1 MVGLSLVPFIESFI
15 RLSFTS
21 AGLRLHTVAIDADT
35 TLRCWISNSLPI
47 SSDSHPDG
55 RSLKPLLVL
64 IHGFGPSAT
73 WQWRHQVR
81 RLSRHFNLVVPDLL
95 FFGGSTTRSPH
106 RSEAFQAATIA
117 RLLDA
122 LRLSKISVVGT
133 SYGGFVAY
141 HLARALGLERVERV
155 VIASS
160 DVLKSAGDDRGLA
173 ERAGVESVQDLL
185 LPRTAKN
192 LRALIGLA
200 VHRPPRFIPDFVLRD
215 VVGNLYNENI
225 EEKKELMKALT
236 LGNKDEFQL
245 TPLPQDVLII
255 WGEYDR
261 IFPLEKA
268 YEIKK
273 RLGEKARL
281 EIMKNTAHVPQV
293 EDPEKFNEILLN
305 FLLGAPR
312 SAM

>member
-1 MVGLSLVPFIESFI
+1 MGLSLVSFMESFL
-15 RLSFTS
+15 RLSFIA
-21 AGLRLHTVAIDADT
+21 AGLRLRTVAIDADT

-47 SSDSHPDG
+47 SSSNSGPD
-55 RSLKPLLVL
+55 RRRLKPLLVL

-81 RLSRHFNLVVPDLL
+81 PLSRHFDLVIPDLL

-106 RSEAFQAATIA
+106 RSEAFQAASLA

-160 DVLKSAGDDRGLA
+160 DVLKSAGDDKGLA
-173 ERAGVESVQDLL
+173 ERAGVENVQDLM
-185 LPRTAKN
+185 LPRTAAN

-200 VHRPPRFIPDFVLRD
+200 VHRPPRFMPEFVLRD
-215 VVGNLYNENI
+215 VVRNLYNQNV
-225 EEKKELMKALT
+225 EEKKELMRAVT
-236 LGNKDEFQL
+236 LGNRDEFQL

-281 EIMKNTAHVPQV
+281 EIMKDTAHVPQG